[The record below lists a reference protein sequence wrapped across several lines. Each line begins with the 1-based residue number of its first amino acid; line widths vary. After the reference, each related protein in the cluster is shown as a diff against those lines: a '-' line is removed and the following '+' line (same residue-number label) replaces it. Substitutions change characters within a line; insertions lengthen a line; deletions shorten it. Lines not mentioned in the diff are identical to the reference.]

1 MNTHNTYTKHS
12 MIFESFA
19 VIHCYLSEISKK
31 DILPE
36 SLYSQI
42 KSNSAVQY
50 LKTEPS
56 LQFSIFEMFI
66 DNHERHEFQT
76 FKKNYQ
82 KCTILDLQYY
92 LLSGLYSRET
102 ITEKN
107 KNLKQ
112 HIQRMSLN
120 NIKLFQTYFE
130 NPKTLFDEI
139 VILAESIFYHADF
152 RNLFNLNIL
161 TDIKKRYADTINVL
175 ENRHPLSYSQSL
187 MGKSFY
193 NIADWSEYEFLYSYM
208 LYPYKL
214 RLMDQTRNIM
224 LLSLYDRDKTDEE
237 QLNEIKNG
245 IKLISDPTRLS
256 ILRMIYANPMFG
268 KEIAETLSLT
278 TATVSHHLDVLR
290 KEGLI
295 HIERDKN
302 TKYYSTNQRQ
312 FDKLISLLS
321 KYIKKN

>member
-19 VIHCYLSEISKK
+19 VIHSYLSDFSKK
-31 DILPE
+31 NILPE
-36 SLYSQI
+36 SILSQI

-56 LQFSIFEMFI
+56 LLFSIFEMFI

-76 FKKNYQ
+76 FKENYQ

-92 LLSGLYSRET
+92 LLNGHYSRDT
-102 ITEKN
+102 IIEN
-107 KNLKQ
+107 NQNLEQ
-112 HIQRMSLN
+112 LIQKISIN
-120 NIKLFQTYFE
+120 NMKLYQSYFE
-130 NPKTLFDEI
+130 NPKPLFDE
-139 VILAESIFYHADF
+139 VISLAEVIFYHADF
-152 RNLFNLNIL
+152 RNLFDLKIL
-161 TDIKKRYADTINVL
+161 TDIKKRYDDSITAL
-175 ENRHPLSYSQSL
+175 EHRHPLSYSQSL

-224 LLSLYDRDKTDEE
+224 MLSLYDRDKTDEE
-237 QLNEIKNG
+237 QLNEIKHG
-245 IKLISDPTRLS
+245 VKLISDPTRLS

-312 FDKLISLLS
+312 FDKLITLLS

>member
-1 MNTHNTYTKHS
+1 MNTHKTYTNHS

-19 VIHCYLSEISKK
+19 AIHSYLSDDSKK
-31 DILPE
+31 EILPE
-36 SLYSQI
+36 SIINQI

-56 LQFSIFEMFI
+56 LLFSILEMFI

-76 FKKNYQ
+76 FTENYH
-82 KCTILDLQYY
+82 KSTELDLQYY
-92 LLSGLYSRET
+92 LLNGHYKREIIANKSHTLEQLILKMPINNFELYQS
-102 ITEKN
+102 
-107 KNLKQ
+107 
-112 HIQRMSLN
+112 H
-120 NIKLFQTYFE
+120 FV
-130 NPKTLFDEI
+130 NPKPLFDEI
-139 VILAESIFYHADF
+139 LSLAEYIFYSADF
-152 RNLFNLNIL
+152 RNIFDLKVLK
-161 TDIKKRYADTINVL
+161 DIKSRYDDVINAL
-175 ENRHPLSYSQSL
+175 EHRHPLSYSQSL

-193 NIADWSEYEFLYSYM
+193 NIADWSEYEFLYSYL

-224 LLSLYDRDKTDEE
+224 LLSLYDRDKTDNE

-245 IKLISDPTRLS
+245 VKLISDPTRLS

-268 KEIAETLSLT
+268 KEIAKALSLT

-312 FDKLISLLS
+312 FDKLISQLS